1 MPFCIFAQVLE
12 KTAGKTE
19 KTTEENNEEEAIYE
33 DEEELEE
40 VSIKVLIKYILDCNV
55 QNQSQIKFLFENI
68 ISIQPGVC

>member
-1 MPFCIFAQVLE
+1 MLE

-55 QNQSQIKFLFENI
+55 
-68 ISIQPGVC
+68 